1 MVDRLGTPGA
11 ADKTP
16 RRWVTNSLKVYRL
29 LESLEIV
36 PGSLLATAAKRYP
49 SELASKIGPTMW
61 SHENGQILFGRY
73 EEDLGRKV

>member
-1 MVDRLGTPGA
+1 MVDHLGTPGA

-16 RRWVTNSLKVYRL
+16 WRWVTNSLKAYRL

-49 SELASKIGPTMW
+49 RELATRMGPTMW
-61 SHENGQILFGRY
+61 SHENGQILYGRY
-73 EEDLGRKV
+73 